1 MFHEADK
8 NPCAMGKNYD
18 VRLSQSMSRQQMASE
33 LSKLGKLSG
42 APVQKQVLENGEKV
56 VYLRNPNALDKLK
69 QAFSRNDALQAQRAP
84 ARALIYEKFGL
95 QHLSEQALRGIHH
108 MFSRGKGNASEVAAA
123 MMAAPQ
129 SRPSTDSFHA

>member
-1 MFHEADK
+1 M
-8 NPCAMGKNYD
+8 
-18 VRLSQSMSRQQMASE
+18 SQQQMASE

-69 QAFSRNDALQAQRAP
+69 QAFSRNDTLQTQRAP

-95 QHLSEQALRGIHH
+95 NHLSDRALMGIHN
-108 MFSRGKGNASEVAAA
+108 MFSHGIGDARAVATA
-123 MMAAPQ
+123 MMAAP
-129 SRPSTDSFHA
+129 TKDNFYA